1 MSWKILWVGLAG
13 TLLLITS
20 RITIETLGVIIVV
33 VGLEVI
39 AEIVITIVSLI
50 LLVQAAAL
58 RL

>member
-1 MSWKILWVGLAG
+1 VGLAR

-58 RL
+58 QL